1 MSEQRKK
8 DSEPSGLFQMD
19 FSTFV
24 LSLNASALIH
34 LGEIPDPH
42 SKERSINLPAA
53 KHTIEILEIIK
64 DKTKGNLNGE
74 EEKLLDDV
82 LFNLRMK
89 FVKDTQSEKK

>member
-1 MSEQRKK
+1 MAEEKKKNTQSEGFR
-8 DSEPSGLFQMD
+8 MD

-34 LGEIPDPH
+34 LGEIPDPA
-42 SKERSINLPAA
+42 SKERTVSLPAA

-64 DKTKGNLNGE
+64 EKTKGNLDGE

-82 LFNLRMK
+82 IFDLRMK
-89 FVKDTQSEKK
+89 YIKGIQPEKKG

>member
-1 MSEQRKK
+1 MAEEKKKNTQSEGFR
-8 DSEPSGLFQMD
+8 MD

-34 LGEIPDPH
+34 LGEIPDPT
-42 SKERSINLPAA
+42 SKERTVSLPAA

-64 DKTKGNLNGE
+64 EKTKGNLDGE

-82 LFNLRMK
+82 IFDLRMK
-89 FVKDTQSEKK
+89 YIKDIQPEKKG

>member
-1 MSEQRKK
+1 
-8 DSEPSGLFQMD
+8 MD

-34 LGEIPDPH
+34 LGEIPDPI
-42 SKERSINLPAA
+42 SKERAVNISAS

-64 DKTKGNLNGE
+64 DKTKGNLDGE

-89 FVKDTQSEKK
+89 YVKHVELEKK

>member
-1 MSEQRKK
+1 MAEEKKNPNQSEAFR
-8 DSEPSGLFQMD
+8 MD

-34 LGEIPDPH
+34 LGEIPDPA
-42 SKERSINLPAA
+42 SRERTVSLSAA

-64 DKTKGNLNGE
+64 DKTKGNLDGE
-74 EEKLLDDV
+74 EQKLLDDV

-89 FVKDTQSEKK
+89 YVRGLQPEKKD

>member
-1 MSEQRKK
+1 MAEEKKQPSQSEGF
-8 DSEPSGLFQMD
+8 SMD

-34 LGEIPDPH
+34 LGELPDPA
-42 SKERSINLPAA
+42 SKERTVSLPTA

-64 DKTKGNLNGE
+64 EKTRGNLDGE

-82 LFNLRMK
+82 LYNLRLK
-89 FVKDTQSEKK
+89 YIKGLQPEKKS

>member
-1 MSEQRKK
+1 MAEEKKKNTQSEGFR
-8 DSEPSGLFQMD
+8 MD

-34 LGEIPDPH
+34 LGEIPDPA
-42 SKERSINLPAA
+42 SKERTVSLSAA

-64 DKTKGNLNGE
+64 EKTKGNLDGE

-82 LFNLRMK
+82 IFDLRMK
-89 FVKDTQSEKK
+89 YIKGIQPEKKG

>member
-1 MSEQRKK
+1 MAEEKKQPSQSEGF
-8 DSEPSGLFQMD
+8 SMD

-34 LGEIPDPH
+34 LGEIPDPA
-42 SKERSINLPAA
+42 SKERGVSLPTA

-64 DKTKGNLNGE
+64 EKTKGNLDGE

-89 FVKDTQSEKK
+89 YIKGLQPEKKS

>member
-1 MSEQRKK
+1 MSEQMKK
-8 DSEPSGLFQMD
+8 DSETSGLFQMD

-64 DKTKGNLNGE
+64 NKTKGNLDGE

>member
-1 MSEQRKK
+1 MAEEKKKNTQSEGFR
-8 DSEPSGLFQMD
+8 MD

-34 LGEIPDPH
+34 LGEIPDPT
-42 SKERSINLPAA
+42 SKERTVSLPAA

-64 DKTKGNLNGE
+64 EKTKGNLDGE

-82 LFNLRMK
+82 IFDLRMK
-89 FVKDTQSEKK
+89 YIKGIQPEKKG

>member
-1 MSEQRKK
+1 MAEEKKQPSQSEGF
-8 DSEPSGLFQMD
+8 SMD

-34 LGEIPDPH
+34 LGELPDPA
-42 SKERSINLPAA
+42 SKVRTVSLPTA

-64 DKTKGNLNGE
+64 EKTKGNLDGE

-82 LFNLRMK
+82 LYNLRLK
-89 FVKDTQSEKK
+89 YIKGRQPETKS